1 MRRGSASHVAHLVV
15 MIAHELGAPRRGG
28 RTPRDGVTVRACVSA
43 VSIVGCRKVRGGG
56 WRASADVLCSRIE
69 EAVMRAL

>member
-1 MRRGSASHVAHLVV
+1 MRCGSASRVAQLVV
-15 MIAHELGAPRRGG
+15 MIAHELRAPRRGG

-43 VSIVGCRKVRGGG
+43 ATIVGCWKIRGGG